1 MVRPICRAQHAS
13 EREMTGESRMNYPVE
28 QEYNTLKIA
37 CTRTHAHRVL
47 VVDGDHAHVEQS
59 LNALKLPFV
68 RLLHPDG
75 HCALTCEKSGRKEHQ
90 HAFLLAV
97 GTGGL

>member
-1 MVRPICRAQHAS
+1 
-13 EREMTGESRMNYPVE
+13 MNYPVE

-37 CTRTHAHRVL
+37 YTRKHAHRVL

-68 RLLHPDG
+68 RSFHPNG
-75 HCALTCEKSGRKEHQ
+75 YCALMHEKSGRKEHQ
-90 HAFLLAV
+90 HAFFACGWYWWTVVLYN
-97 GTGGL
+97 GQK